1 MDEPISAEAGALVI
15 TDQVPVTPTISHA
28 FRHYDNDRSRRT
40 SGCERLAIAPHVEG
54 PGLELPVSYADSSG
68 ESVIESD
75 LMATA
80 PQDVKTVLCV
90 EDNQANVT
98 LIEHIITRRPGVRLM
113 VAMRGQAAIDL
124 AIEQRPDLILLDLG
138 LPDMPGDEVLR
149 QLQADPRTA
158 AIPVVV
164 ISGDAMPQ
172 RSRELLAMGASTFLT
187 KPYDMQQFLGIIDDT
202 LASAPSAHDDS

>member
-1 MDEPISAEAGALVI
+1 MSDA
-15 TDQVPVTPTISHA
+15 T
-28 FRHYDNDRSRRT
+28 
-40 SGCERLAIAPHVEG
+40 
-54 PGLELPVSYADSSG
+54 SSG

-98 LIEHIITRRPGVRLM
+98 LIERIMTRRPGIRLL
-113 VAMRGQAAIDL
+113 VAMSGRVAIDL
-124 AIEQRPDLILLDLG
+124 AFDQRPDLILLDLG
-138 LPDMPGDEVLR
+138 LPDMPGDEVIR

-158 AIPVVV
+158 VIPVAV

-187 KPYDMQQFLGIIDDT
+187 KPFDMQQFLGIIDDT